1 MSNYYLALG
10 IERDAD
16 LNRIKQAY
24 RICCKRY
31 HPDSG
36 SSEGD
41 KQHFLRIQEAYETLS
56 DANKRREYDRRLE
69 EKENWGW
76 ESQSRPGGQSLRQ
89 WSGRPPFGGFTSI
102 LDEFFGGFVPG
113 FFDDL
118 FSTEKELYAELILS
132 PEEAQAGGELPI
144 EIPVMTA
151 CPSCSGFGLRAGGI
165 CMTCYGEGRAQTKR
179 TLRLH
184 VPAGIYDGAEA
195 RVSLEGIGAPDV
207 FLNVEVTVS
216 A

>member
-1 MSNYYLALG
+1 MNNYYLALG

-16 LNRIKQAY
+16 LSKIKQAY

-41 KQHFLRIQEAYETLS
+41 KQRFLRIQEAYETLS
-56 DANKRREYDRRLE
+56 DAEKRRMYDRRLE
-69 EKENWGW
+69 EKEKWSR
-76 ESQSRPGGQSLRQ
+76 ESQSRPERQ
-89 WSGRPPFGGFTSI
+89 PRQRWSGRSPFGGFTSI

-113 FFDDL
+113 FFDDPV
-118 FSTEKELYAELILS
+118 STEKDLYAELILS
-132 PEEAQAGGELPI
+132 PEEANAGGELPI
-144 EIPVMTA
+144 EIPVVTE
-151 CPSCSGFGLRAGGI
+151 CPSCGGFGLRAGGI
-165 CMTCYGEGRAQTKR
+165 CMTCYGEGRAQTRR